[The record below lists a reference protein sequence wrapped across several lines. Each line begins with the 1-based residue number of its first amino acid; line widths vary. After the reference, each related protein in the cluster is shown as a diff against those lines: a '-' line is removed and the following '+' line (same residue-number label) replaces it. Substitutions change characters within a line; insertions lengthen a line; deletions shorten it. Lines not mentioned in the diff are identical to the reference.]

1 MGMTPGLSGSKTEL
15 FDGVKVDTINEY
27 TTTKGVAIQGKTDG
41 TAVATGYVG
50 ESYTDVYSNIHGS
63 TSNTWFTQITRTLP
77 AGKWK
82 ISTQCA
88 ILAGGIT
95 GINVAIVSDVSIP
108 CGGLNYNTKY
118 DGFNSTGTNNDAVL
132 KSLPDMYIDVPVG
145 GSLIAT
151 QANSIY
157 SSNAAYRLTTR
168 YTRVA

>member
-15 FDGVKVDTINEY
+15 FDGVKVDTISEY
-27 TTTKGVAIQGKTDG
+27 TTTKGVVIQGKSDG
-41 TAVATGYVG
+41 LAISSGCVG
-50 ESYTDVYSNIHGS
+50 EFYTDVYSGIHGS

-82 ISTQCA
+82 ISSQCA

-95 GINVAIVSDVSIP
+95 GINIAIVSDMSIP
-108 CGGLNYNTKY
+108 CGGLNYNTKS
-118 DGFNSTGTNNDAVL
+118 DGFNSTGTNNDAVS

-157 SSNAAYRLTTR
+157 SSNAAYRVTTR